1 MGVGQTVAWFARDER
16 ENVVQDGVLVTL
28 RFRVKE
34 NAQRAQVSVTFN
46 EDDVFN
52 EAMDNVPFVVK
63 PATVTI
69 QAPAVRGDLNGD
81 GKADDQDISLLIRF
95 LVSRGKDV
103 SLPASGDLNGDGL
116 VNGADLVKLAQIV
129 G

>member
-1 MGVGQTVAWFARDER
+1 M
-16 ENVVQDGVLVTL
+16 LVTL